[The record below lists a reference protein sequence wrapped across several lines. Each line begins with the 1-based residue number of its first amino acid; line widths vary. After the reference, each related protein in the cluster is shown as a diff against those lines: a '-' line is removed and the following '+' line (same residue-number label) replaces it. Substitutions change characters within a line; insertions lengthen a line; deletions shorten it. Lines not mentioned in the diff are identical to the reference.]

1 MLFLIEALIILVFPA
16 WAVHAWRRRGM
27 RGLALLAAGALC
39 LIALTALVLAS
50 EAAGNR
56 VAATDGYAAALGRVL
71 PVVTLAGAAPVLAV
85 AAAVPSAGARV
96 HPRLLYAV
104 AVAAALLSVVL
115 GALIARY
122 ATA

>member
-16 WAVHAWRRRGM
+16 WAVRAWRRRGM

-39 LIALTALVLAS
+39 LITLAALVLAS

-56 VAATDGYAAALGRVL
+56 VAASDGYAAALGRVL
-71 PVVTLAGAAPVLAV
+71 PVVTLAGAAPVLAA
-85 AAAVPSAGARV
+85 AAAVPAADTRV
-96 HPRLLYAV
+96 HPRLLYAI
-104 AVAAALLSVVL
+104 AVTAALLAVVL
-115 GALIARY
+115 GALVARY